1 MGKLKSS
8 KNIESLPKTISRLA
22 PTPSGY
28 LHLGNAFSFILTWLL
43 VRRLEGKLQLR
54 IDDLDSARLK
64 RDCLEDIF
72 LQLEWL
78 GLEYDSGPQGPEEHL
93 KHYSQSLKIED
104 YRETLSSL
112 RQLRSLYACQCSR
125 KQYLAISEDG
135 LYPKT
140 CRDKKLDLDQPEI
153 IWRFKSESEALSD
166 TVFFEGSSE
175 EDSSS
180 KPLGDAVLLRRNGI
194 PSYQIASLVDD
205 MKNRSTLIVRGID
218 LYPSSLFQQT
228 VAEKLGWATFSEIC
242 FVHHSL
248 LKDSTGKKYAKSE
261 GAYSLKDLK
270 QENSDP
276 GFVYRGVACWLGL
289 PDTDI
294 NDLKSLQHA
303 FSTVP
308 LKELEGMELDDS
320 IIL

>member
-1 MGKLKSS
+1 LGKLKSS

-93 KHYSQSLKIED
+93 KQYSQTLKIAG
-104 YRETLSSL
+104 YREALSSL
-112 RQLRSLYACQCSR
+112 RELRSLYACQCSR

-153 IWRFKSESEALSD
+153 TWRFKSESEALSD
-166 TVFFEGSSE
+166 TLFFEGSSE

-308 LKELEGMELDDS
+308 LEELEGMELDDS

>member
-1 MGKLKSS
+1 LGKLKSS

-125 KQYLAISEDG
+125 KRYLAISEDG

-153 IWRFKSESEALSD
+153 TWRFKSESEALSD
-166 TVFFEGSSE
+166 TLFFEGSSE

-194 PSYQIASLVDD
+194 PSYQISSLVDD

>member
-93 KHYSQSLKIED
+93 KHYSQTLKIED

-125 KQYLAISEDG
+125 KRYLAISEDG

-153 IWRFKSESEALSD
+153 TWRFKSESEALSD
-166 TVFFEGSSE
+166 EVFFEGSSE

-180 KPLGDAVLLRRNGI
+180 KPLGDAVLLRRNGV

>member
-112 RQLRSLYACQCSR
+112 RELRSLYACQCSR
-125 KQYLAISEDG
+125 KRYLAISEDG

-166 TVFFEGSSE
+166 TLFFEGSSE

-194 PSYQIASLVDD
+194 PSYQISSLVDD

-228 VAEKLGWATFSEIC
+228 VAEKLEWATFSEIC

>member
-1 MGKLKSS
+1 MGKLQSS
-8 KNIESLPKTISRLA
+8 KNIESLTKTISRLA

-78 GLEYDSGPQGPEEHL
+78 GPEYDSGPQGPEEHL
-93 KHYSQSLKIED
+93 KHYSQSLKIEG

-112 RQLRSLYACQCSR
+112 RELRSLYACQCSR

-153 IWRFKSESEALSD
+153 TWRFKSESEALSD
-166 TVFFEGSSE
+166 EVFFEGSSE

-276 GFVYRGVACWLGL
+276 GFVYRGVARWLGL
-289 PDTDI
+289 PDTDV

-308 LKELEGMELDDS
+308 LEELEGMELDDS

>member
-78 GLEYDSGPQGPEEHL
+78 GLEYDSGPQGPEQQL
-93 KHYSQSLKIED
+93 KQYSQTLKIEG
-104 YRETLSSL
+104 YREALSSL
-112 RQLRSLYACQCSR
+112 RELRSLYACQCSR

-153 IWRFKSESEALSD
+153 TWRFKSESEALSD
-166 TVFFEGSSE
+166 TLFFEGSSE

-228 VAEKLGWATFSEIC
+228 VAEKLGWATFSDIC

>member
-93 KHYSQSLKIED
+93 KHYSQTLKIED

-153 IWRFKSESEALSD
+153 TWRFKSESEALSD
-166 TVFFEGSSE
+166 TLFFEGSSE

-180 KPLGDAVLLRRNGI
+180 KPLGDAVLLRRNGV

>member
-1 MGKLKSS
+1 LGKLKSS

-104 YRETLSSL
+104 YREALSSL

-125 KQYLAISEDG
+125 KRYLAISEDG

-153 IWRFKSESEALSD
+153 TWRFKSESEALSD
-166 TVFFEGSSE
+166 EVFFEGSSE

>member
-125 KQYLAISEDG
+125 KRYLAISEDG

-153 IWRFKSESEALSD
+153 TWRFKSESEALSD
-166 TVFFEGSSE
+166 TLFFEGSSE

-180 KPLGDAVLLRRNGI
+180 KPLGDAVLLRRNGV

>member
-1 MGKLKSS
+1 MKSS

-93 KHYSQSLKIED
+93 KHYSQTLKIED
-104 YRETLSSL
+104 YREALSSL

-153 IWRFKSESEALSD
+153 TWRFKSESEALSD
-166 TVFFEGSSE
+166 TLFFEGSSE

-308 LKELEGMELDDS
+308 LEELEGMELDDS

>member
-1 MGKLKSS
+1 MKSS

-153 IWRFKSESEALSD
+153 TWRFKSESEALSD
-166 TVFFEGSSE
+166 EVFFEGSSE

-180 KPLGDAVLLRRNGI
+180 KPLGDAVLLRRNGV

>member
-104 YRETLSSL
+104 YREALSSL

-166 TVFFEGSSE
+166 TLFFEGSSE

>member
-166 TVFFEGSSE
+166 EVFFEGSSE

>member
-1 MGKLKSS
+1 MKSS

-93 KHYSQSLKIED
+93 KHYSQTLKIED
-104 YRETLSSL
+104 YREALSSL

-125 KQYLAISEDG
+125 KRYLAISEDG

-153 IWRFKSESEALSD
+153 TWRFKSESEALSD
-166 TVFFEGSSE
+166 TLFFEGSSE

-308 LKELEGMELDDS
+308 LEELEGMELDDS

>member
-8 KNIESLPKTISRLA
+8 KNIESLTKTISRLA

-104 YRETLSSL
+104 YREALSSL

-125 KQYLAISEDG
+125 KRYLAISEDG

-153 IWRFKSESEALSD
+153 TWRFKSESEALSD
-166 TVFFEGSSE
+166 EVFFEGSSE

-276 GFVYRGVACWLGL
+276 GFVYRGVARWLGL

-308 LKELEGMELDDS
+308 LEELEGMELDDS

>member
-1 MGKLKSS
+1 LGKLKSS

-112 RQLRSLYACQCSR
+112 RELRSLYACQCSR
-125 KQYLAISEDG
+125 KRYLAISEDG

-153 IWRFKSESEALSD
+153 TWRFKSESEALSD
-166 TVFFEGSSE
+166 TLFFEGSSE

-180 KPLGDAVLLRRNGI
+180 KPLGDAVLLRRNGV
-194 PSYQIASLVDD
+194 PSYQISSLVDD